1 MEYVKIHDTSITDKK
16 FTSVSDYEEALIN
29 TDTRGFNIVY
39 GNAIKGIIKYY
50 QFQNRPDGS
59 KAMDQPIQLECGK
72 IYGMTNGSLD

>member
-50 QFQNRPDGS
+50 
-59 KAMDQPIQLECGK
+59 
-72 IYGMTNGSLD
+72 